1 MNIITNHK
9 ELINHH
15 LPVIMG
21 TYPSMAVGLVGAP
34 GTGKTYLMTNQVRTL
49 WAAENN
55 VQTHQVG
62 ILTYRTADREAA
74 EFAGLMMPSKNADGE
89 LETVSIKP
97 DLIRKIEELRA
108 QGFNYIVVLLDELL
122 QSLPDV
128 QKVLSSFLDRSE
140 NTLGGHDCGEGL
152 FVCYT
157 GNKQSDKSGARP
169 ALGHLRNRVVQFEL
183 QGYTSD
189 TVAAWEED
197 FASKNG
203 ILPAIIECAKQHVD
217 NGFFA
222 DTVPLDGQYNTFR
235 GLTNVNSLIMTFLE
249 RSDTTKL
256 SASDAKKLST
266 PIVKLVAAVIGE
278 SAASIIEDYFD
289 CEGEVPTAEDILNN
303 PESAMV
309 PDQTGY
315 QHLAGGLA
323 LRIATD
329 ERSADAAIK
338 YITRLRADLQVQLGV
353 RLLGKSRKMGV
364 VLLRATAR
372 DFIRS
377 PAALIQLSKEIE
389 V

>member
-1 MNIITNHK
+1 M
-9 ELINHH
+9 
-15 LPVIMG
+15 
-21 TYPSMAVGLVGAP
+21 
-34 GTGKTYLMTNQVRTL
+34 
-49 WAAENN
+49 
-55 VQTHQVG
+55 
-62 ILTYRTADREAA
+62 
-74 EFAGLMMPSKNADGE
+74 
-89 LETVSIKP
+89 
-97 DLIRKIEELRA
+97 
-108 QGFNYIVVLLDELL
+108 VLLDELL

-157 GNKQSDKSGARP
+157 GNKQSDRSGARP

-183 QGYTSD
+183 EGYTFD
-189 TVAAWEED
+189 TVVAWEED

-203 ILPAIIECAKQHVD
+203 ILPTIVECAKQHVG

-222 DTVPLDGQYNTFR
+222 STVPLDGQFNTFR
-235 GLTNVNSLIMTFLE
+235 GLTNTNSLIMTYLE
-249 RSDTTKL
+249 NSDKP
-256 SASDAKKLST
+256 KLST

-278 SAASIIEDYFD
+278 SAASIIEDHFD
-289 CEGEVPTAEDILNN
+289 CEGEVPTAEDILTN

-353 RLLGKSRKMGV
+353 RLLGKSRKMG
-364 VLLRATAR
+364 LALISSTAR

-377 PAALIQLSKEIE
+377 HADLIQLSKEIE

>member
-1 MNIITNHK
+1 MNILTTIK
-9 ELINHH
+9 ELIKTH
-15 LPVIMG
+15 LPIVMG
-21 TYPSMAVGLVGAP
+21 TYPSMALGLVGSP
-34 GTGKTYLMTNQVRTL
+34 GTGKTYLMTHQVRDL
-49 WAAENN
+49 WAAENG
-55 VQTHQVG
+55 VQPEEVAV
-62 ILTYRTADREAA
+62 LVYRTADREAA
-74 EFAGLMMPSKNADGE
+74 EFAGLMMPSKNAKGE

-108 QGFNYIVVLLDELL
+108 QGFKYIIVVLDELL

-140 NTLGGHDCGEGL
+140 NTLGGHDAGDGL

-183 QGYTSD
+183 EGYTAD
-189 TVAAWEED
+189 TVEAWD
-197 FASKNG
+197 KDYASKNG
-203 ILPAIIECAKQHVD
+203 VLPALVECAKQHVGE
-217 NGFFA
+217 GFFA
-222 DTVPLDGQYNTFR
+222 DTVPLDGQFNTFR
-235 GLTNVNSLIMTFLE
+235 GLTNVNSLLMTYLE
-249 RSDTTKL
+249 RSNKTNLKETNVPALDLPVTKL
-256 SASDAKKLST
+256 M
-266 PIVKLVAAVIGE
+266 AAVIGNE
-278 SAASIIEDYFD
+278 AAEVIADYFD
-289 CEGEVPTAEDILNN
+289 CDGEVPTVEEILNN
-303 PESAMV
+303 PETAMV

-329 ERSADAAIK
+329 EKSADAAIN

-353 RLLGKSRKMGV
+353 RLLGKSRKMGL
-364 VLLRATAR
+364 VLISSTAR

-377 PAALIQLSKEIE
+377 HADLIQLSKEIE

>member
-1 MNIITNHK
+1 MNIITTHK
-9 ELINHH
+9 ELIEHH
-15 LPVIMG
+15 LPIVMG

-34 GTGKTYLMTNQVRTL
+34 GTGKTYLMTNQVKTL

-55 VQTHQVG
+55 VQPDQVG
-62 ILTYRTADREAA
+62 VLVYRTADREAA
-74 EFAGLMMPSKNADGE
+74 EFAGLMMPSKNSNGE

-108 QGFNYIVVLLDELL
+108 QGFKYIVVLLDELL

-183 QGYTSD
+183 EGYTFD
-189 TVAAWEED
+189 TVVAWEED

-203 ILPAIIECAKQHVD
+203 ILPTIIECAKQHVE

-222 DTVPLDGQYNTFR
+222 STVPLDGQFNTFR
-235 GLTNVNSLIMTFLE
+235 GLTNTNSLIMTYLE
-249 RSDTTKL
+249 NSDKT
-256 SASDAKKLST
+256 KLST

-278 SAASIIEDYFD
+278 SAASIIEDHFD
-289 CEGEVPTAEDILNN
+289 CENEVPTAEDILTN

-353 RLLGKSRKMGV
+353 RLLGKSRKMGL
-364 VLLRATAR
+364 VLISDTAR

-377 PAALIQLSKEIE
+377 HADLIQLSKEIE